1 MANLVYADSG
11 EGWLID
17 KRFFKDVSGLIA
29 TINGRSYH
37 TTRNGA
43 LIFATVYL
51 PNGYTGPVVIS
62 TNEQRAAYDQGS
74 TRSQGSFEYAG
85 YTWYITQFRYWMV
98 GDYEDSSHTSQKLS
112 LNTTDYEEVGVAIL
126 EAANIIREEDFTT
139 SLEKIY
145 YNGKSKVIKR
155 ICQLINQ
162 LHKLGTSHTDAYYG
176 DLGQIAYEHSQTQ
189 GNAHNLTLEDLGLE
203 KVNDQIASI
212 LDAIGSTYY
221 WATDST
227 KEDLIVDHDDDY
239 IVFKSPSQILAW
251 H

>member
-1 MANLVYADSG
+1 MANLTYADSG
-11 EGWLID
+11 EGWLVD
-17 KRFFKDVSGLIA
+17 KRFFKDISGLIA

-37 TTRNGA
+37 TVRNGA

-62 TNEQRAAYDQGS
+62 TNEQRASYDQGS
-74 TRSQGSFEYAG
+74 TKAQGSFEYAG
-85 YTWYITQFRYWMV
+85 YTWYITQFRYFMV
-98 GDYEDSSHTSQKLS
+98 GDYPDDSHVSQRLVMS
-112 LNTTDYEEVGVAIL
+112 SMDYTTVGIAIL
-126 EAANIIREEDFTT
+126 EAASIIREEDFTV

-162 LHKLGTSHTDAYYG
+162 LHKLGTSHNDAYYG

-189 GNAHNLTLEDLGLE
+189 GNPHKLTPEDLGLE

-212 LDAIGSTYY
+212 LEAIGSVDQWGTS
-221 WATDST
+221 AAKTDT
-227 KEDLIVDHDDDY
+227 MQDHEGNDL
-239 IVFKSPSQILAW
+239 VFKSPARLLAW